1 MKEQERLVKTL
12 QQDSQRM
19 INVEL
24 RMREMKD
31 VAARINEQQQS
42 INQLQQKAFES

>member
-19 INVEL
+19 IKVEL
-24 RMREMKD
+24 RLREMKD
-31 VAARINEQQQS
+31 VVARIND
-42 INQLQQKAFES
+42 